1 MFGFKQPTA
10 RGRKDI
16 ANDPAGPGPSL
27 PGTDGRND
35 APAGI
40 RPATSDLSVNEYHYL
55 QRFGIRPLALVM
67 GSAVYKFV
75 NPVSGYVDRIPGMPG
90 SFHLNNFN
98 RDILSAHEAALE
110 RLTGEA
116 EALGADAVLGM
127 SLRRREMDSGVTE
140 LMYVGTA
147 VAFGTAGATDKK
159 YGVLTSFLPAQ
170 DFCALLTNGYLTV
183 RAVVGSALILYIP
196 DYYDHMLLEGGQG
209 GPNLL
214 LMGPPNSNQEITGLS
229 RACAELYQNLRNE
242 YNLLVDRQVPGHAV
256 MGVKVSFARE
266 EFTVGIPGYNFFPGG
281 MSNDVEMVGS
291 FLLTGTLTGTLVA
304 RVDQK
309 RRYPPVV
316 PVLSLQD
323 LKSKEVI
330 AE

>member
-1 MFGFKQPTA
+1 
-10 RGRKDI
+10 
-16 ANDPAGPGPSL
+16 
-27 PGTDGRND
+27 
-35 APAGI
+35 
-40 RPATSDLSVNEYHYL
+40 
-55 QRFGIRPLALVM
+55 
-67 GSAVYKFV
+67 
-75 NPVSGYVDRIPGMPG
+75 
-90 SFHLNNFN
+90 
-98 RDILSAHEAALE
+98 
-110 RLTGEA
+110 
-116 EALGADAVLGM
+116 
-127 SLRRREMDSGVTE
+127 
-140 LMYVGTA
+140 
-147 VAFGTAGATDKK
+147 
-159 YGVLTSFLPAQ
+159 
-170 DFCALLTNGYLTV
+170 
-183 RAVVGSALILYIP
+183 VGSALILYIP